1 MTKLQKL
8 TCARVMKVIFYLLGF
23 PLLLLCVAK
32 DSMLFF
38 NQDVFSET
46 AKNGITAVFL
56 IWVGL
61 ALVQIGLYFVMKKQQ
76 ALRTIIL
83 IILAV
88 ALMIAPVAG
97 LDSANEKKLEEL
109 RTEYADKGVTIED
122 YSLQKQWFVALS
134 KDKRKNGYSYKFTDK
149 IDNFIRIYGLGEYYP
164 GMYRTR
170 SQLNTTAYFKLN
182 LDDGDD
188 KIINITADNPDVFDD
203 IVKQSPYAFNPNG
216 LLADNYIF
224 GVENAIDLLIRYNEY
239 AKLSVYRQ
247 VELTRAEAIALGC
260 YFLDGE
266 TYKPL
271 KEDVSETATV
281 FYEKL
286 TIADAYSKMVN
297 EINASATD
305 PTAYDSD
312 AWYNYVNDVTDIL
325 DTRTGENVKYSTL
338 KAEADNY
345 VLTSD
350 RLNDVLQTLFEY
362 LGKNPGLNDLIDQLN
377 FDGILKLVNLLLK
390 EDNTNIN
397 SGAIGNTITQLLYG
411 WNNGKGGST
420 TGLALPAQYLF
431 GNLNLSGSKAKTE
444 VGLLGDGTNGTISPG
459 TAESNQYYVFVGTY
473 TDNPED
479 PSKPIFTLSY
489 ELYEQ
494 AKHVVGEFD
503 ETAIGESRFDGTFY
517 KEEDLADIYETYK
530 TNLEANNDH
539 PATAALV
546 DIIKSLQPALG
557 LVGGLLNIGD
567 MIGGLVPG
575 LDLATL
581 LPKIGVTS
589 EVLDSVV
596 NEVLGKI
603 DLSGLTVEDVQGI
616 LDSILGELSYY
627 QHPLLKKCWQSDF
640 VSETDKALDTTA
652 GTKVD
657 MSDYA
662 WIKYACEDFGITN
675 GCALA
680 ARGGLLTGK
689 TIGNGTSADEAMSLT
704 ELYQLKADL
713 SYKTEMYPLLAARRY
728 MTMWA
733 GVLALSIFFTAY
745 FYNKERLYAYELV
758 LNGGEY

>member
-97 LDSANEKKLEEL
+97 LDLANEKKLEEL

-134 KDKRKNGYSYKFTDK
+134 KDKRENGYSYKFTDK
-149 IDNFIRIYGLGEYYP
+149 IYNLIRIYGLGGYYP
-164 GMYRTR
+164 DMYRTR

-188 KIINITADNPDVFDD
+188 KIINITADNPDVFAD

-224 GVENAIDLLIRYNEY
+224 GVNNAIDLLIRYNEY

-247 VELTRAEAIALGC
+247 VELARPEAIAGGC
-260 YFLDGE
+260 YFLDGN
-266 TYKPL
+266 TYRPL
-271 KEDVSETATV
+271 KEDVSESATV

-286 TIADAYSKMVN
+286 SISDAYSKMVK

-305 PTAYDSD
+305 PTAYESD

-338 KAEADNY
+338 KTEADNY

-350 RLNDVLQTLFEY
+350 RLNDVLRTLFEY

-390 EDNTNIN
+390 EDNASVN

-444 VGLLGDGTNGTISPG
+444 VGKIDSVTGGTISPG

-489 ELYEQ
+489 ELYDQ

-503 ETAIGESRFDGTFY
+503 ETAIGENRFDGTFY
-517 KEEDLADIYETYK
+517 KEEDLGVIYEAYK
-530 TNLEANNDH
+530 TNLEANNEH

-575 LDLATL
+575 LDLAAL
-581 LPKIGVTS
+581 LPKIGITS

-616 LDSILGELSYY
+616 LDSILGELSFY

-640 VSETDKALDTTA
+640 VSDTDKALDTTA

-675 GCALA
+675 GCALVA
-680 ARGGLLTGK
+680 KGGLLAGK

-745 FYNKERLYAYELV
+745 FFNKERLYAYEIV
-758 LNGGEY
+758 LDGGEY

>member
-134 KDKRKNGYSYKFTDK
+134 KDKRENGYSYKFTDK
-149 IDNFIRIYGLGEYYP
+149 IDNFIRIYGLGGYYP
-164 GMYRTR
+164 DMYRTR
-170 SQLNTTAYFKLN
+170 SQLNNTAYFKLN

-188 KIINITADNPDVFDD
+188 KIINITADNPDVFAD

-224 GVENAIDLLIRYNEY
+224 GVNNAIDLLIRYNEY

-247 VELTRAEAIALGC
+247 VELARPEAIAGGC
-260 YFLDGE
+260 YFLDGN
-266 TYKPL
+266 TYRPL
-271 KEDVSETATV
+271 KEDVSESATV

-286 TIADAYSKMVN
+286 SISDAYSKMVK

-305 PTAYDSD
+305 PTAYESD

-325 DTRTGENVKYSTL
+325 DTRTGKNVKYSTL
-338 KAEADNY
+338 KTEADNY

-397 SGAIGNTITQLLYG
+397 GGAIGNTITQLLYG

-539 PATAALV
+539 HATAALV

-557 LVGGLLNIGD
+557 LVGGLLNISD

-589 EVLDSVV
+589 DVLDSVV

-616 LDSILGELSYY
+616 LDSILGEISYY

>member
-1 MTKLQKL
+1 M
-8 TCARVMKVIFYLLGF
+8 
-23 PLLLLCVAK
+23 
-32 DSMLFF
+32 
-38 NQDVFSET
+38 
-46 AKNGITAVFL
+46 
-56 IWVGL
+56 
-61 ALVQIGLYFVMKKQQ
+61 
-76 ALRTIIL
+76 
-83 IILAV
+83 
-88 ALMIAPVAG
+88 
-97 LDSANEKKLEEL
+97 
-109 RTEYADKGVTIED
+109 
-122 YSLQKQWFVALS
+122 
-134 KDKRKNGYSYKFTDK
+134 
-149 IDNFIRIYGLGEYYP
+149 
-164 GMYRTR
+164 
-170 SQLNTTAYFKLN
+170 
-182 LDDGDD
+182 
-188 KIINITADNPDVFDD
+188 
-203 IVKQSPYAFNPNG
+203 
-216 LLADNYIF
+216 
-224 GVENAIDLLIRYNEY
+224 
-239 AKLSVYRQ
+239 
-247 VELTRAEAIALGC
+247 
-260 YFLDGE
+260 DGE

-286 TIADAYSKMVN
+286 TIADAYSKMVK

-338 KAEADNY
+338 KTEADNY

-350 RLNDVLQTLFEY
+350 RLNDVLRTLFEY

-390 EDNTNIN
+390 EDNANVN
-397 SGAIGNTITQLLYG
+397 SGEIGNTITQLLYG

-489 ELYEQ
+489 ELYDQ

-517 KEEDLADIYETYK
+517 KEEDLADIYESYK
-530 TNLEANNDH
+530 TNLEANNEH

-557 LVGGLLNIGD
+557 LVGGLLNISD

-616 LDSILGELSYY
+616 LDSILGELSFY

-758 LNGGEY
+758 LDGGEY

>member
-134 KDKRKNGYSYKFTDK
+134 KDKREKGYSYKFTDK
-149 IDNFIRIYGLGEYYP
+149 IYNLIRIYGLGEYYP
-164 GMYRTR
+164 VMYRTR

-247 VELTRAEAIALGC
+247 VELTRAEAIAGGC

-325 DTRTGENVKYSTL
+325 DTRTGKNVKYSTL
-338 KAEADNY
+338 KTEADNY

-350 RLNDVLQTLFEY
+350 RLNDVLRTLFEY

-390 EDNTNIN
+390 EDNASVN
-397 SGAIGNTITQLLYG
+397 SGEIGNTITQLLYG

-431 GNLNLSGSKAKTE
+431 GNLNLSGSKAKIE
-444 VGLLGDGTNGTISPG
+444 VGKIDSVTGGTISPG

-489 ELYEQ
+489 ELYDQ

-517 KEEDLADIYETYK
+517 KEEDLADIYESYK
-530 TNLEANNDH
+530 TNLEANNEH

-581 LPKIGVTS
+581 LPKIGITS

-745 FYNKERLYAYELV
+745 FFNKERLYAYEIV
-758 LNGGEY
+758 LDGGEY

>member
-134 KDKRKNGYSYKFTDK
+134 IDKRENGYSYKFTDK
-149 IDNFIRIYGLGEYYP
+149 IYNLIRIYGLGGYYP
-164 GMYRTR
+164 DMYRTR

-188 KIINITADNPDVFDD
+188 KIINITADNPDVFAD

-224 GVENAIDLLIRYNEY
+224 GVNNAIDLLIRYNEY

-247 VELTRAEAIALGC
+247 VELARPEAIAGGC
-260 YFLDGE
+260 YFLDGN
-266 TYKPL
+266 TYRPL
-271 KEDVSETATV
+271 KEDVSESATV

-286 TIADAYSKMVN
+286 SISDAYSKMVK

-305 PTAYDSD
+305 PTAYESD

-338 KAEADNY
+338 KTEADNY

-350 RLNDVLQTLFEY
+350 RLNDVLQTLF
-362 LGKNPGLNDLIDQLN
+362 GLNDLIDQLN

-431 GNLNLSGSKAKTE
+431 GNLNLSGSKAKTA
-444 VGLLGDGTNGTISPG
+444 VGKIDSVTGGTISPG
-459 TAESNQYYVFVGTY
+459 KAESNQYYVFVGTY
-473 TDNPED
+473 TKNPED

-489 ELYEQ
+489 ELYDQ

-503 ETAIGESRFDGTFY
+503 ETAIGENRFNGTFY
-517 KEEDLADIYETYK
+517 KEEDLADIYESYK
-530 TNLEANNDH
+530 TNLEANNEH

-575 LDLATL
+575 LDLAAL
-581 LPKIGVTS
+581 LPKIGITS

-616 LDSILGELSYY
+616 LDSILGELSFY

-675 GCALA
+675 GCALV

-745 FYNKERLYAYELV
+745 FFNKERLYAYEIV
-758 LNGGEY
+758 LDGGEY

>member
-8 TCARVMKVIFYLLGF
+8 TCARVMKVVFYLLGF

-134 KDKRKNGYSYKFTDK
+134 KDKRENGYSYKFTDK
-149 IDNFIRIYGLGEYYP
+149 IYNLIRIYGLGGYYP
-164 GMYRTR
+164 DMYRTR

-188 KIINITADNPDVFDD
+188 KIINITADNPDVFAD

-224 GVENAIDLLIRYNEY
+224 GVNNAIDLLIRYNEY

-247 VELTRAEAIALGC
+247 VELARPEAIAGGC
-260 YFLDGE
+260 YFLDGN
-266 TYKPL
+266 TYRPL
-271 KEDVSETATV
+271 KEDVSESATV

-286 TIADAYSKMVN
+286 SISDAYSKMVK

-338 KAEADNY
+338 KTEADNY

-350 RLNDVLQTLFEY
+350 RLNDVLRTLFEY

-390 EDNTNIN
+390 EDNASVN

-444 VGLLGDGTNGTISPG
+444 VGKIDSVTGGTISPG

-489 ELYEQ
+489 ELYDQ

-503 ETAIGESRFDGTFY
+503 ETAIGENRFDGTFY
-517 KEEDLADIYETYK
+517 KEEDLGVIYEAYK
-530 TNLEANNDH
+530 TNLEANNEH

-575 LDLATL
+575 LDLAAL
-581 LPKIGVTS
+581 LPKIGITS

-616 LDSILGELSYY
+616 LDSILGELSFY

-640 VSETDKALDTTA
+640 VSDTDKALDTTA

-675 GCALA
+675 GCALVA
-680 ARGGLLTGK
+680 KGGLLAGK

-745 FYNKERLYAYELV
+745 FFNKERLYAYEIV
-758 LNGGEY
+758 LDGGEY

>member
-134 KDKRKNGYSYKFTDK
+134 KDKREKGYSYKFTDK
-149 IDNFIRIYGLGEYYP
+149 IYNLIRIYGLGEYYP
-164 GMYRTR
+164 VMYRTR

-247 VELTRAEAIALGC
+247 VELTRAEAIASGC

-286 TIADAYSKMVN
+286 TIADAYSKMVK

-338 KAEADNY
+338 KTEADNY

-350 RLNDVLQTLFEY
+350 RLNDVLRTLFEY

-390 EDNTNIN
+390 EDNANVN
-397 SGAIGNTITQLLYG
+397 SGEIGNTITQLLYG

-530 TNLEANNDH
+530 TNLEANNEH

-557 LVGGLLNIGD
+557 LVGGLLNISD

-581 LPKIGVTS
+581 LPKIGITS

-616 LDSILGELSYY
+616 LDSILGELSFY

-640 VSETDKALDTTA
+640 VSDADKALDTTA

-675 GCALA
+675 GCALV

-745 FYNKERLYAYELV
+745 FFNKERLYAYEIV
-758 LNGGEY
+758 LDGGEY

>member
-134 KDKRKNGYSYKFTDK
+134 KDKRENGYSYKFTDK
-149 IDNFIRIYGLGEYYP
+149 IYNLIRIYGLGGYYP
-164 GMYRTR
+164 DMYRTR

-188 KIINITADNPDVFDD
+188 KIINITADNPDVFAD

-224 GVENAIDLLIRYNEY
+224 GVNNAIDLLIRYNEY

-247 VELTRAEAIALGC
+247 VELARPEAIAGGC
-260 YFLDGE
+260 YFLDGN
-266 TYKPL
+266 TYRPL
-271 KEDVSETATV
+271 KEDVSESATV

-286 TIADAYSKMVN
+286 SISDAYSKMVK

-338 KAEADNY
+338 KTEADNY

-350 RLNDVLQTLFEY
+350 RLNDVLRTLFEY

-390 EDNTNIN
+390 EDNASVN

-444 VGLLGDGTNGTISPG
+444 VGKIDSVTGGTISPG
-459 TAESNQYYVFVGTY
+459 KAESNQYYVFVGTY

-503 ETAIGESRFDGTFY
+503 KTAIGESRFDGTFY
-517 KEEDLADIYETYK
+517 KEEDLADIYESYK
-530 TNLEANNDH
+530 TNLEANNEH

-557 LVGGLLNIGD
+557 LVGGLLNISD

-675 GCALA
+675 GCALVA
-680 ARGGLLTGK
+680 KGGLLAGK

-745 FYNKERLYAYELV
+745 FFNKERLYAYEIV
-758 LNGGEY
+758 LDGGEY

>member
-134 KDKRKNGYSYKFTDK
+134 KDKREKGYSYKFTDK
-149 IDNFIRIYGLGEYYP
+149 IYNLIRIYGLGEYYP
-164 GMYRTR
+164 VMYRTR

-247 VELTRAEAIALGC
+247 VELTRAEAIASDC

-286 TIADAYSKMVN
+286 TIADAYSKMVK

-338 KAEADNY
+338 KTEADNY

-350 RLNDVLQTLFEY
+350 RLNDVLRTLFEY

-390 EDNTNIN
+390 EDNASVN
-397 SGAIGNTITQLLYG
+397 SGEIGNTITQLLYG

-431 GNLNLSGSKAKTE
+431 GNLNLSGSKAKIE
-444 VGLLGDGTNGTISPG
+444 VGKIDSVTGGTISPG

-489 ELYEQ
+489 ELYDQ

-503 ETAIGESRFDGTFY
+503 ETAIGENRFDGTFY
-517 KEEDLADIYETYK
+517 KEEDLGVIYEAYK
-530 TNLEANNDH
+530 TNLEANNEH

-581 LPKIGVTS
+581 LPKIGITS

-616 LDSILGELSYY
+616 LDSILGELSFY

-758 LNGGEY
+758 LDGGEY

>member
-134 KDKRKNGYSYKFTDK
+134 KDKRENGYSYKFTDK
-149 IDNFIRIYGLGEYYP
+149 IYNLIRIYGLGGYYP
-164 GMYRTR
+164 GMYLTR

-188 KIINITADNPDVFDD
+188 KIINITADNPDVFAD

-224 GVENAIDLLIRYNEY
+224 GVNNAIDLLIRYNEY

-247 VELTRAEAIALGC
+247 VELARPEAIAGGC
-260 YFLDGE
+260 YFLDGN
-266 TYKPL
+266 TYRPL
-271 KEDVSETATV
+271 KEDVSESATV

-286 TIADAYSKMVN
+286 SISDAYSKMVK

-305 PTAYDSD
+305 PTAYDSN

-431 GNLNLSGSKAKTE
+431 GNLKLSDSKTKTE
-444 VGLLGDGTNGTISPG
+444 VGKIDSVTGGTISPG
-459 TAESNQYYVFVGTY
+459 KAEANQYYVFVGTY

-489 ELYEQ
+489 EPYDST
-494 AKHVVGEFD
+494 KHFVGEFD
-503 ETAIGESRFDGTFY
+503 ENELNKKRFDGTFY
-517 KEEDLADIYETYK
+517 KEEDLAVIYEAYK
-530 TNLEANNDH
+530 TNLEANNEH

-557 LVGGLLNIGD
+557 LVGGLLNISD

-581 LPKIGVTS
+581 LPKIGITS